1 MKKVKGEIVTE
12 VVKESPNEKFKINNI
27 TLFVLFTTLYIL
39 GYILF
44 CASKDVV
51 TINEAGKTTF
61 VVLILTKFLPM
72 SAVKSALNL
81 SSNALVWLFVS
92 MILVVGIISQINAKG
107 QKTTRYG
114 LVGVLINLYLT
125 IASGGIVKLF
135 HGDCSGIITIIS
147 VTVVLGVII
156 GVAFKITYNFLM
168 ESGKMNQYSMWCDIL
183 TQEEFDRLQE
193 KKKNRKR
200 R

>member
-92 MILVVGIISQINAKG
+92 MLLVVGIISQINAKG

>member
-1 MKKVKGEIVTE
+1 MSKVKQNLEDI
-12 VVKESPNEKFKINNI
+12 FKSYQDKRIC
-27 TLFVLFTTLYIL
+27 IL
-39 GYILF
+39 GTT
-44 CASKDVV
+44 CC
-51 TINEAGKTTF
+51 GKS
-61 VVLILTKFLPM
+61 M

-81 SSNALVWLFVS
+81 SSNDLVWLFVS
-92 MILVVGIISQINAKG
+92 MLLVVGIISQINAKG

>member
-81 SSNALVWLFVS
+81 S
-92 MILVVGIISQINAKG
+92 
-107 QKTTRYG
+107 
-114 LVGVLINLYLT
+114 
-125 IASGGIVKLF
+125 
-135 HGDCSGIITIIS
+135 
-147 VTVVLGVII
+147 
-156 GVAFKITYNFLM
+156 
-168 ESGKMNQYSMWCDIL
+168 
-183 TQEEFDRLQE
+183 
-193 KKKNRKR
+193 
-200 R
+200 

>member
-1 MKKVKGEIVTE
+1 MKKVKGEIVIE

-92 MILVVGIISQINAKG
+92 MLLVVGIISQINAKG

-183 TQEEFDRLQE
+183 TQEEFDRWQE